1 MATIMEDANM
11 EGDMANQE
19 YPHDETRPLNI
30 LHLPMDILDI
40 IFDQIDNSTWIGLYF
55 EPRKNIQNARLVCRL
70 FNQLASPHL
79 CPELKVQLDQTSLSL
94 VDEISRNPLIAAGVR
109 TIHVVLL
116 YHPGEVAENLQRFK
130 NWRDEDIGRRWR
142 GSEYLAADFY
152 HDPYVDGDGTVHE
165 RPRRE
170 YTKAVYKKG
179 LADFQAII
187 SAWDKC
193 FSSSDGVPIDAES
206 LRYQEILRQGYEEY
220 RQKHEEQF
228 RLITGES
235 FVNTL
240 ASAMARMRHCPYLRF
255 YDKMEYVY
263 DDYHYNYR
271 NYNDKDRFLLTTDPE
286 ELPRLLVAP
295 VRWRDIEGIRGGADL
310 TPAKLL
316 SELPIAIHK
325 AGATIS
331 TITLHC
337 FPTSN
342 NYSMI
347 CPDLHDPSNP
357 SWPDLRAA
365 CQHLTKFELRP
376 NNQPMSFRHLLPE
389 EQVHIDEYLCAMLSG
404 QDIEIA
410 SLWFGDFVVMDDE
423 SDEVK
428 GYYHIGAV
436 LSTISWPRIKE
447 LRLCDVSF
455 HQGELEAFFR
465 GLGGGRIESVSI
477 WNVELLSG
485 SWVGAL
491 DILRKKLASRCL
503 DGKCETDLNSLSG
516 GEFGKRGTQKRKH
529 RSWFVESDKE
539 SDGEES
545 DGEESGEEG
554 SNEEDSDEEDSDEEP
569 SIFDQVDSYVSGVA
583 LQNPL
588 SGLIML

>member
-1 MATIMEDANM
+1 MEDADV
-11 EGDMANQE
+11 GDM
-19 YPHDETRPLNI
+19 
-30 LHLPMDILDI
+30 
-40 IFDQIDNSTWIGLYF
+40 IGLYF

-79 CPELKVQLDQTSLSL
+79 CPELKVQLDQTSLSF
-94 VDEISRNPLIAAGVR
+94 VDEVSRNPLVAAGVR
-109 TIHVVLL
+109 TIHVILL
-116 YHPGEVAENLQRFK
+116 YRPGEAAENLQRFK
-130 NWRDEDIGRRWR
+130 NWRDEDIGQRWR

-152 HDPYVDGDGTVHE
+152 HDPHVDKDGTVHE
-165 RPRRE
+165 RPPRE

-187 SAWDKC
+187 SAWDKY
-193 FSSSDGVPIDAES
+193 FSSPDGVPIDAES

-220 RQKHEEQF
+220 LQKHEEQF
-228 RLITGES
+228 RLITDGS

-240 ASAMARMRHCPYLRF
+240 ASAMCPDETLYE
-255 YDKMEYVY
+255 DKE
-263 DDYHYNYR
+263 
-271 NYNDKDRFLLTTDPE
+271 RFLLTTDPE

-295 VRWRDIEGIRGGADL
+295 VRWRDIEKIRGGADL

-389 EQVHIDEYLCAMLSG
+389 EQAHIDEYLCAMLSG

-410 SLWFGDFVVMDDE
+410 SLWFGDFVVNDDE

-436 LSTISWPRIKE
+436 LATISWPRIKE
-447 LRLCDVSF
+447 LRLWDVSL

-465 GLGGGRIESVSI
+465 GLGGDRIEFASI
-477 WNVELLSG
+477 RNVELLSG

-491 DILRKKLASRCL
+491 DILRKKVVSRCL
-503 DGKCETDLNSLSG
+503 DGKCEIDLDSLSG
-516 GEFGKRGTQKRKH
+516 GEFGKRGTHKPKH

-539 SDGEES
+539 SDGEGPDEEKSDEEES
-545 DGEESGEEG
+545 DG
-554 SNEEDSDEEDSDEEP
+554 EP
-569 SIFDQVDSYVSGVA
+569 SIFDQADSYVSGVG

-588 SGLIML
+588 NGLIML